1 MRSLLL
7 LAESIGSLKLPL
19 CFSKSAGLAS
29 FVMFFITYLISVDI
43 LCFCDISTLCRLYC
57 ETCICEIFMVC
68 NDICELIWDLRDIDV
83 MLVVFVPIYV
93 F

>member
-1 MRSLLL
+1 MVRH
-7 LAESIGSLKLPL
+7 
-19 CFSKSAGLAS
+19 
-29 FVMFFITYLISVDI
+29 VSV
-43 LCFCDISTLCRLYC
+43 DISTLCRLY
-57 ETCICEIFMVC
+57 CEIFMVC